1 LYIQYLNRFKNNN
14 IKKGKMAKYLV
25 ETYYTCSFKVN
36 HYLNKIDEK
45 ELQNLEKRDD
55 GKFEILDIKLDKRKT
70 KNLETKIVNSNLND
84 SSSKEIPIMQNV
96 TKSIS
101 TNNKN
106 FVNKIND
113 GIGKRFSMPDRRKG
127 YIQKATIGDH
137 KVYLHTGEYEDGKI
151 GEIFIDTSK
160 EGELVKALMNNFAI
174 AVSLGLQ
181 YGVPLDEF
189 VSAYVDTRFE
199 PSGKVYGNDRILSAT
214 SILDYIFRELAI
226 SYLNREDLAHTP
238 SILSNEKSTEKNT
251 EEESE
256 HQNQF
261 LKIVKDITSKGF
273 VRSNYKKKLVDLS
286 DIRINL
292 KGKK

>member
-1 LYIQYLNRFKNNN
+1 
-14 IKKGKMAKYLV
+14 MSKYLV
-25 ETYYTCSFKVN
+25 ETFYTCSFKVK
-36 HYLNKIDEK
+36 HFLNKIDQK
-45 ELQNLEKRDD
+45 ELNNLEQRDD
-55 GKFEILDIKLDKRKT
+55 GEFEIIDIKIDKRKT
-70 KNLETKIVNSNLND
+70 KSLDKSSKIDNNTKISEVKIDKATPNLEMKNLNKNSTFVKNID
-84 SSSKEIPIMQNV
+84 EN
-96 TKSIS
+96 IS
-101 TNNKN
+101 
-106 FVNKIND
+106 
-113 GIGKRFSMPDRRKG
+113 KRFSMPDRRKG

-174 AVSLGLQ
+174 AISLGLQ

-189 VSAYVDTRFE
+189 VNAYVDTKFE
-199 PSGKVYGNDRILSAT
+199 PSGKVFGNDRILSAT

-238 SILSNEKSTEKNT
+238 SIGSNSDKSEGVSSDTDGDE
-251 EEESE
+251 
-256 HQNQF
+256 QNQF

-273 VRSNYKKKLVDLS
+273 VRNDYKKKLVDLS

>member
-1 LYIQYLNRFKNNN
+1 
-14 IKKGKMAKYLV
+14 MAKYLV
-25 ETYYTCSFKVN
+25 ETYYNCSFKVS
-36 HYLNKIDEK
+36 HYLDEISDS
-45 ELQNLEKRDD
+45 ELKNLEKRDD
-55 GKFEILDIKLDKRKT
+55 GKFEIIDVKLDNRKT
-70 KNLETKIVNSNLND
+70 KNLDKIGKVSEIANNDDTRLDLVSKIKSDPVVSNLA
-84 SSSKEIPIMQNV
+84 
-96 TKSIS
+96 TKKNIS
-101 TNNKN
+101 DNN
-106 FVNKIND
+106 
-113 GIGKRFSMPDRRKG
+113 KRFSMPDRRKG

-174 AVSLGLQ
+174 AISLGLQ

-189 VSAYVDTRFE
+189 VSAYVETKFE
-199 PSGKVYGNDRILSAT
+199 PSGKVHGNDRILSAT

-238 SILSNEKSTEKNT
+238 SIGVTEKQTDEKT
-251 EEESE
+251 EDINDD
-256 HQNQF
+256 QNQI
-261 LKIVKDITSKGF
+261 LKIVKDISSKGF
-273 VRSNYKKKLVDLS
+273 LRSNYKKKLVDLS

>member
-1 LYIQYLNRFKNNN
+1 
-14 IKKGKMAKYLV
+14 MTKYLV
-25 ETYYTCSFKVN
+25 ETYYTCTFKVN
-36 HYLNKIDEK
+36 HYLDDINAE
-45 ELQNLEKRDD
+45 ELKKLEKRDD
-55 GKFEILDIKLDKRKT
+55 GKFEILDVKLDNRKT
-70 KNLETKIVNSNLND
+70 KSLDPKNNKILENKKIDIITNKKQPNSNKLEKLIKNNNINSD
-84 SSSKEIPIMQNV
+84 
-96 TKSIS
+96 
-101 TNNKN
+101 TNE
-106 FVNKIND
+106 
-113 GIGKRFSMPDRRKG
+113 KRFSMPDRRKG

-189 VSAYVDTRFE
+189 INAFVGTKFE
-199 PSGKVYGNDRILSAT
+199 PSGKVYGNDRILSAS

-226 SYLNREDLAHTP
+226 SYQNREDLAHTP
-238 SILSNEKSTEKNT
+238 SIGVSDSSNLDDQS
-251 EEESE
+251 SE
-256 HQNQF
+256 DQNQL

-273 VRSNYKKKLVDLS
+273 VRNNYKKNLVDLS
-286 DIRINL
+286 DIKINL

>member
-1 LYIQYLNRFKNNN
+1 
-14 IKKGKMAKYLV
+14 MAKFLV
-25 ETYYTCSFKVN
+25 ESFYSCTFKVS
-36 HYLNKIDEK
+36 HYLDSIDSK
-45 ELQNLEKRDD
+45 ELEDLEKKED
-55 GKFEILDIKLDKRKT
+55 GKFEILDIKFDNRKT
-70 KNLETKIVNSNLND
+70 KNLVDLKQKESLGVQLKDND
-84 SSSKEIPIMQNV
+84 
-96 TKSIS
+96 
-101 TNNKN
+101 
-106 FVNKIND
+106 KINVQD
-113 GIGKRFSMPDRRKG
+113 SKNDLGTDPKKNQKLFKKINESIGKRFSMPDRRKG
-127 YIQKATIGDH
+127 YIQKASIGNH

-174 AVSLGLQ
+174 AISLGLQ

-189 VSAYVDTRFE
+189 VNAYVDTKFE

-238 SILSNEKSTEKNT
+238 SIGNIEKTNEKTS
-251 EEESE
+251 EEISDD
-256 HQNQF
+256 QNQF